1 MAKVKLKQP
10 TKKLTPQR
18 TMEVADS
25 LNKQVYNKFQTA
37 KDAKRLG
44 YESQGESM
52 IKSGMNDLYNAAR
65 YKSLALKAINKNK

>member
-25 LNKQVYNKFQTA
+25 LKNKFIINFKQQKTL
-37 KDAKRLG
+37 KDLV
-44 YESQGESM
+44 
-52 IKSGMNDLYNAAR
+52 MN
-65 YKSLALKAINKNK
+65 LKEKV